1 MNLTDYLDTGLFLD
15 HRIARRM
22 LGQMSKGKDFLNLF
36 SYTGSATVH
45 AGLGGARS
53 TTTVDMSRTYLEWAE
68 RNLRLNG
75 LTGRA
80 HRLIQADCLAWLR
93 EANEQFDLIFID
105 PPTFSNSKRMEDA
118 FDVQRD
124 HLALMKDLKRLLRA
138 GGTIMFSNNKR
149 GFRMDL
155 DGLAKLGLKAQEI
168 TQKTLSRISPVTARS
183 QLLADYRSLK
193 GIVMSLI
200 SMHGAWLS
208 FSDAPL
214 LDNAELHIEDNERVC
229 LVGRNGAGKSTL
241 MKILNREQGLDDGR
255 IIYEQDL
262 IVARLQQDPPRNVEG
277 SVYDFVAEGIEEQAE
292 YLKRYHD
299 ISRLVMNDPSEK
311 NLNELAKVQEQ
322 LDHHNLWQLENRIN
336 EVLAQLGLDPTLRCR
351 RFPVAG
357 CVKRH

>member
-1 MNLTDYLDTGLFLD
+1 
-15 HRIARRM
+15 
-22 LGQMSKGKDFLNLF
+22 MSKGKDFLNLF

-168 TQKTLSRISPVTARS
+168 TQKTLSRISPVTA
-183 QLLADYRSLK
+183 
-193 GIVMSLI
+193 I
-200 SMHGAWLS
+200 STT
-208 FSDAPL
+208 
-214 LDNAELHIEDNERVC
+214 
-229 LVGRNGAGKSTL
+229 AG
-241 MKILNREQGLDDGR
+241 
-255 IIYEQDL
+255 
-262 IVARLQQDPPRNVEG
+262 
-277 SVYDFVAEGIEEQAE
+277 
-292 YLKRYHD
+292 
-299 ISRLVMNDPSEK
+299 
-311 NLNELAKVQEQ
+311 
-322 LDHHNLWQLENRIN
+322 
-336 EVLAQLGLDPTLRCR
+336 
-351 RFPVAG
+351 
-357 CVKRH
+357 